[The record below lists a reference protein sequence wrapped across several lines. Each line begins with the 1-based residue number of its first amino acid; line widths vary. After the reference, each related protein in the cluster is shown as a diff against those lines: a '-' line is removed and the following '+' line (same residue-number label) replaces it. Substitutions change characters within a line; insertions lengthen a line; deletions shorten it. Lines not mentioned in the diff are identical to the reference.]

1 MSISAHKSQAG
12 QPHPALQDQYAHGA
26 KNAPPGLEPPPAANA
41 VGLEMKLSLYE
52 PQNWPEL
59 LSASQVAQ
67 LLHIAHTTV
76 GRWCEDGTIEAVQL
90 GRDRGVW
97 RIPREAVWPLVP
109 PSIRVSW
116 PEGPWKEQS
125 EREQ

>member
-1 MSISAHKSQAG
+1 MSVETDMSRAG
-12 QPHPALQDQYAHGA
+12 KQHPAMQDQYALVA

-41 VGLEMKLSLYE
+41 AVLEMKLSLYE

-76 GRWCEDGTIEAVQL
+76 GRWCEEGTIEGVQI
-90 GRDRGVW
+90 GGSRGIW

-109 PSIRVSW
+109 PSIRASW
-116 PEGPWKEQS
+116 PDGPWKEQP
-125 EREQ
+125 ERER

>member
-1 MSISAHKSQAG
+1 MSPSLERDALAFAVTYAPKS
-12 QPHPALQDQYAHGA
+12 GA
-26 KNAPPGLEPPPAANA
+26 NDVA
-41 VGLEMKLSLYE
+41 LEMKLSLYE

-76 GRWCEDGTIEAVQL
+76 GRWCEEGTIEGVQI
-90 GRDRGVW
+90 GRGSRGIW

-109 PSIRVSW
+109 PSIRASW
-116 PEGPWKEQS
+116 PDGPWKEQPES
-125 EREQ
+125 EL